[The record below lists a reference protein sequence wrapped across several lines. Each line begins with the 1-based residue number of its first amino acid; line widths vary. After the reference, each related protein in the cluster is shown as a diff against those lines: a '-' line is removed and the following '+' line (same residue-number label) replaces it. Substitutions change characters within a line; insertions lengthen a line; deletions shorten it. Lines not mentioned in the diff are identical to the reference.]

1 MEQNPIQIAKIIK
14 ENGLTGYN
22 HGLMHGNTG
31 ICIFFYHL
39 ARSTNNLVYENIAS
53 ELLDK
58 VFESF
63 CKLDTVDF
71 ENGLA
76 GIGWGIEYLVQNNF
90 VEGNTDEILEHVD
103 NKVFKVLNEDNH
115 TSFELANG
123 LTGYLFYLINRLKDS
138 KAPFSMAQ
146 LINRELLILTINKID
161 VLITAQFPT
170 IVKEIQFDLFWRF
183 PIILFGLKEAFKLNI
198 YNEKIRIILRQWL
211 PNFEVYI
218 PSLHTNRLFLS
229 VVLKQIYSI
238 IPDKRFEKQIQIL
251 LFATDFEVLK
261 TEIDYTVLNIRYGWR
276 GVALLLNFAK
286 KEIPTNW
293 PTQQKICQTYQTVT
307 KRYKN
312 PQENLP
318 QKILEGSFMQY
329 GLTLGRSGVG
339 LTELLWPGILYGNFV
354 T

>member
-1 MEQNPIQIAKIIK
+1 
-14 ENGLTGYN
+14 
-22 HGLMHGNTG
+22 
-31 ICIFFYHL
+31 
-39 ARSTNNLVYENIAS
+39 
-53 ELLDK
+53 
-58 VFESF
+58 
-63 CKLDTVDF
+63 
-71 ENGLA
+71 
-76 GIGWGIEYLVQNNF
+76 
-90 VEGNTDEILEHVD
+90 
-103 NKVFKVLNEDNH
+103 
-115 TSFELANG
+115 
-123 LTGYLFYLINRLKDS
+123 
-138 KAPFSMAQ
+138 
-146 LINRELLILTINKID
+146 
-161 VLITAQFPT
+161 
-170 IVKEIQFDLFWRF
+170 
-183 PIILFGLKEAFKLNI
+183 
-198 YNEKIRIILRQWL
+198 
-211 PNFEVYI
+211 
-218 PSLHTNRLFLS
+218 LHTNRLFLS